1 MLKVVWE
8 ETRSGCTRNGQ
19 IDWGNNPG
27 EEKTEMKM
35 TMTRAK
41 GWTARWRGIVLAAGL
56 LLSACSGAGQASM
69 EPEAEIPEKAAP
81 AQQPSAASQPVI
93 LENNGRTITYEEAPQ
108 RAVTLNQHVTEVMLA
123 LGLEDKMVGTAY
135 LDDAILPEWQD
146 AYEKIPVLSD
156 KYPNKEVLL
165 AAEPDFVYAGWKS
178 GFGEEGVG
186 SMEELEQ
193 AGIKPYLHMSSNMT
207 APKMGDV
214 YADIANIGRIFR
226 VEERADALITGMKR
240 EMEETIARLGEV
252 EEPLRVFVYDSGTDK
267 PFTAANNYMT
277 TLIGLAGGKNV
288 FDDVEKGWA
297 AVSWEEVIDRKPD
310 VIVIVDY
317 GETSAEQKR
326 QTLLEK
332 DELAGIPAIVNQRF
346 VVLPLSAAAEGVRAP
361 MALRMLAEGFY
372 PERFQP

>member
-1 MLKVVWE
+1 M
-8 ETRSGCTRNGQ
+8 G
-19 IDWGNNPG
+19 
-27 EEKTEMKM
+27 
-35 TMTRAK
+35 
-41 GWTARWRGIVLAAGL
+41 
-56 LLSACSGAGQASM
+56 
-69 EPEAEIPEKAAP
+69 PEAKIPEKATP
-81 AQQPSAASQPVI
+81 AQQPSGASQPVI

-207 APKMGDV
+207 APKMADV

-226 VEERADALITGMKR
+226 VEERADALITRMKR

-252 EEPLRVFVYDSGTDK
+252 EKPLRVFVYDSGTDK

-277 TLIGLAGGKNV
+277 TLIRLAGGKNV

-326 QTLLEK
+326 RTLLEK